1 MSQYDWDTDFDDS
14 HLVLEALHREPV
26 LNDYFD
32 EIEDTHSNLRK
43 IIEYYV
49 QESTRSAETIKEL
62 RNQIKALVEQLKQV
76 PTKRRERSEKRN
88 WVSVEFLGTSRGL
101 RERRGG
107 GLLKNKYSVKNL
119 KQ

>member
-1 MSQYDWDTDFDDS
+1 MSQIDFDDS

-32 EIEDTHSNLRK
+32 EIEDTHSNLRA
-43 IIEYYV
+43 IIESYV
-49 QESTRSAETIKEL
+49 QESTRSDETIKEL

-101 RERRGG
+101 KEIVRSREG